1 MARPR
6 LIAITGTPGCG
17 KTTLASLLP
26 DVIDLKAHAK
36 ATGAVIDFDA
46 ADDAAVIDMDAISIS
61 EGIVEGHLSHFLSP
75 SECWVIRCQPDVL
88 ESRLTAR
95 GYKAGKVQENL
106 EAECL
111 DIILQE
117 ALEHADVVIQRNG
130 THRSPE
136 ELLSSFLEASG
147 TSEHDLEP
155 VDWTPF
161 L

>member
-17 KTTLASLLP
+17 KTTLAALLAG
-26 DVIDLKAHAK
+26 VIDLKAYAAK
-36 ATGAVIDFDA
+36 TDAVIDYDET
-46 ADDAAVIDMDAISIS
+46 DEAAVIDMDAIQIS
-61 EGIVEGHLSHFLSP
+61 EGIVEGHLSQFLEP
-75 SECWVIRCQPDVL
+75 DECWVIRCDPRVL
-88 ESRLTAR
+88 APRLEAR
-95 GYKAGKVQENL
+95 GYAPAKVQENV

-117 ALEHADVVIQRNG
+117 ALECANVVIQRDG

-136 ELLSSFLEASG
+136 ELLSSFLASSG
-147 TSEHDLEP
+147 CTEHDLEP
-155 VDWTPF
+155 VDWTPY

>member
-17 KTTLASLLP
+17 KTTLAALLP
-26 DVIDLKAHAK
+26 DVVDLKSYASEV
-36 ATGAVIDFDA
+36 GAVVDFDA
-46 ADDAAVIDMDAISIS
+46 DDDAAVIDMELVNIDA
-61 EGIVEGHLSHFLSP
+61 GIVEGHLSHFLEP
-75 SECWVIRCQPDVL
+75 NECWVIRVSPEVL
-88 ESRLTAR
+88 EERLAAR
-95 GYKAGKVQENL
+95 GYSSEKIRENV

-117 ALEHADVVIQRNG
+117 ALDHAGVVIQRDG

-136 ELLSSFLEASG
+136 ELLEQFLAASG
-147 TSEHDLEP
+147 AKAHDLEP
-155 VDWTPF
+155 VDWTAY

>member
-26 DVIDLKAHAK
+26 DAIDLKAHA
-36 ATGAVIDFDA
+36 AQVDAVVDYDH
-46 ADDAAVIDMDAISIS
+46 ADEAAVIDMDAIRIE
-61 EGIVEGHLSHFLSP
+61 EGIVEGHLSQFLEP
-75 SECWVIRCQPDVL
+75 DECWVLRCDPRVL
-88 ESRLTAR
+88 EARLEAR
-95 GYKAGKVQENL
+95 GYSPEKVRENV

-117 ALEHADVVIQRNG
+117 ALDHAKVVIQRDA

-136 ELLSSFLEASG
+136 ELLSSFLSSSG
-147 TSEHDLEP
+147 RTEHDLEP
-155 VDWTPF
+155 VDWTPY

>member
-26 DVIDLKAHAK
+26 DAIDLKAHA
-36 ATGAVIDFDA
+36 AQVDAVVDYDH
-46 ADDAAVIDMDAISIS
+46 ADEAAVIDMDAIR
-61 EGIVEGHLSHFLSP
+61 IVEGHLSQFLEP
-75 SECWVIRCQPDVL
+75 DECWVLRCDPRVL
-88 ESRLTAR
+88 EARLEAR
-95 GYKAGKVQENL
+95 GYSPEKVRENV

-117 ALEHADVVIQRNG
+117 ALDHAKVVIQRDA

-136 ELLSSFLEASG
+136 ELLSSFLSSSG
-147 TSEHDLEP
+147 RTEHDLEP
-155 VDWTPF
+155 VDWTPY